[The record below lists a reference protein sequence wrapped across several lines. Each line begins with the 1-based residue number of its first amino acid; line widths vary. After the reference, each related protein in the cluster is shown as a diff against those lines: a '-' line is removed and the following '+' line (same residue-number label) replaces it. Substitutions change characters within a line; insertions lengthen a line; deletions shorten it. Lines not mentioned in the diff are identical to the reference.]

1 MDILKAIVLGVV
13 QGVTEFLP
21 ISSTAHLK
29 IVPAL
34 LHWQEPSAA
43 SSAVIQLGT
52 VASVLIYFA
61 KDLGKITVGFVKSL
75 LPRKPGATT
84 TPSNEPDIDPRK
96 TLEARLGWGIILGTI
111 PIIIGALLLKKFI
124 ENEFRSLYVIAA
136 TQIVMALAL
145 YAADKLAPKKREI
158 DSITVKDC
166 LLVGLA
172 QCLALVPGASRS
184 GSTMTGAFL
193 TGLNREAATRFSFL
207 LSIPAT
213 ALAGLYELKDVI
225 KGVPVKPGEMQL
237 DTIELAIATIVAM
250 LVGYASIAWLIKLLR
265 TQDTLVFVIY
275 RILLGIALFMLI
287 ARGYFNHV

>member
-1 MDILKAIVLGVV
+1 MDLVKAIVLGAV

-34 LHWQEPSAA
+34 LRWQEPSAA

-61 KDLGKITVGFVKSL
+61 KDLGPITTGFVKSL
-75 LPRKPGATT
+75 LPRKPGAVSTHT
-84 TPSNEPDIDPRK
+84 NEPDVDPRD
-96 TLEARLGWGIILGTI
+96 TLEARLGRGIILGTI

-124 ENEFRSLYVIAA
+124 ENDFRNLYVIAA
-136 TQIVMALAL
+136 VQIVMALAL
-145 YAADKLAPKKREI
+145 YAADKLAPKKRELA
-158 DSITVKDC
+158 SITVKDC
-166 LLVGLA
+166 LIVGLA

-213 ALAGLYELKDVI
+213 LLAGLFELKDVI
-225 KGVPVKPGEMQL
+225 KGAPVRPGEMQL
-237 DTIELAIATIVAM
+237 GTIDLAVATVVAM

-275 RILLGIALFMLI
+275 RILLGITLFLLI
-287 ARGYFNHV
+287 AQGYLKP

>member
-1 MDILKAIVLGVV
+1 MDLVKAITLGVV

-34 LHWQEPSAA
+34 LHWREPSAA

-61 KDLGKITVGFVKSL
+61 KDLGQITVGFLKSL
-75 LPRKPGATT
+75 RPGADK
-84 TPSNEPDIDPRK
+84 N
-96 TLEARLGWGIILGTI
+96 TLEARLGLGIILGTL
-111 PIIIGALLLKKFI
+111 PIIIAALLLKKFI
-124 ENEFRSLYVIAA
+124 ENEFRSLYVIAG

-145 YAADKLAPKKREI
+145 YAADKLATKKRLIEN
-158 DSITVKDC
+158 ITVKDC
-166 LLVGLA
+166 LIVGFA
-172 QCLALVPGASRS
+172 QCIALIPGASRS

-207 LSIPAT
+207 LSVPAT
-213 ALAGLYELKDVI
+213 ALAGLYELKDII

-237 DTIELAIATIVAM
+237 GTVDLAVATVVAM

-275 RILLGIALFMLI
+275 RILLGIVLFLLI

>member
-61 KDLGKITVGFVKSL
+61 KDLGKITVGFIKSL
-75 LPRKPGATT
+75 LPRKPGTAATH
-84 TPSNEPDIDPRK
+84 PNEPDMDPRK
-96 TLEARLGWGIILGTI
+96 TLEAQLGWGIILGTI

-124 ENEFRSLYVIAA
+124 ENEFRSLYVIAG

-145 YAADKLAPKKREI
+145 YAADKLSPKKREI
-158 DSITVKDC
+158 SSITVKDC

-275 RILLGIALFMLI
+275 RILLGIALFILI

>member
-1 MDILKAIVLGVV
+1 MDLLKAIVLGFV

-34 LHWQEPSAA
+34 LRWQEPGAA

-61 KDLGKITVGFVKSL
+61 KDLAQIATGFLKSL
-75 LPRKPGATT
+75 RPGADRT
-84 TPSNEPDIDPRK
+84 
-96 TLEARLGWGIILGTI
+96 TLEARLGLGIILGTI
-111 PIIIGALLLKKFI
+111 PIIIGALLLKRFI
-124 ENEFRSLYVIAA
+124 ENEFRNLYIIAA

-145 YAADKLAPKKREI
+145 YAADKLATKKRLIEN
-158 DSITVKDC
+158 ITVKDC
-166 LLVGLA
+166 LIVGLV

-193 TGLNREAATRFSFL
+193 TGLNREAAARFSFL

-213 ALAGLYELKDVI
+213 ALAGLFELKDII

-237 DTIELAIATIVAM
+237 GTVDLAVATVVAM
-250 LVGYASIAWLIKLLR
+250 IVGYASIAWLIKLLR

-275 RILLGIALFMLI
+275 RILLGIALFALI
-287 ARGYFNHV
+287 AQGYLHP